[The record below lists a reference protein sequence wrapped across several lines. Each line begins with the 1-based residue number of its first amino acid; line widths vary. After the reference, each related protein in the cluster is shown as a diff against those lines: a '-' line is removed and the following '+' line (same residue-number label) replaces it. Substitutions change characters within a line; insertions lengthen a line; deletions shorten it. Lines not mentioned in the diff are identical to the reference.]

1 MVGETTE
8 LPLYRDH
15 RAPTVRSPDSL
26 APSPPPPLNTPP
38 PPPPTIG
45 TVESAP
51 VSSGACTKGIMT
63 FPRSATTKG
72 DQQWGGGRRTL
83 IRQRPTSSERL
94 HRPSEP
100 RESRTKPCLD
110 QALSGCQAQV
120 DSAHRGLS
128 RSLHLHTARG
138 LPGCRR
144 QYCDGL

>member
-1 MVGETTE
+1 MVGETTV

-26 APSPPPPLNTPP
+26 APSPPPPLNTPS

-100 RESRTKPCLD
+100 RESRTKPCLVAKSRRYSD
-110 QALSGCQAQV
+110 TWWIPTVWGWQREDVSALSTQG
-120 DSAHRGLS
+120 
-128 RSLHLHTARG
+128 
-138 LPGCRR
+138 RR
-144 QYCDGL
+144 